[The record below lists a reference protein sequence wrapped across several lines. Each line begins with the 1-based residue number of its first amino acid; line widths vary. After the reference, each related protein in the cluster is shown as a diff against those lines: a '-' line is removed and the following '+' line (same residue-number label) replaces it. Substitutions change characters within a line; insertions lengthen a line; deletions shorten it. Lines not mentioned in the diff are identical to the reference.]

1 MDSYSGRIP
10 LNFISFYLGITTETQ
25 GTSGVPSVDDRP
37 GESDQTVPGSVTT
50 TSEPRPPSNFS
61 GSSVATEES
70 LSTYAERTMKAII
83 ARDQPGSSGISALL
97 SPLNEQT
104 EDTSGGKGIEQGR
117 PGTSSQKDAKETHC
131 TSVEKAVSGQIE
143 EDDASIVSTPVVGR
157 SIDPALYY
165 TDTSGPEDLMDSSG
179 VGGPVTPQF
188 KNIPTLVK
196 VPRQRG
202 ESTSGDESSNG
213 LPGPS
218 DQQSKAPRQFSASG
232 RTLLRKHFVEK
243 DPIVIPRNQPVIAL
257 TESQIHTVMKTISDE
272 TILSS
277 FHLMKSLL
285 LQATS
290 GKVLTKE
297 KCRHVGGHTPGGRR
311 SPSSSGDETTDV
323 DSPNEG
329 YTSGAFNTDDE
340 LGSLSFCLEKETE
353 RCESPTATSA
363 QPCTITE
370 NSAARRDTS
379 MSPGSNYSIGDYAP
393 LSSLVPK
400 PGKAMLQKS
409 PPRKRRKYMGKPGKS
424 MKEAYFKGILW
435 TKTFVTGPLDPAH
448 NQYKFYCR
456 ICKSNV
462 SIRSKGAKEI
472 VRHYQTESHLRKDQ
486 NWRYTHL
493 KKVDA
498 ITGITTHQ
506 VRGKNG
512 AILTPLELEK
522 EKPFFE
528 NAPLV
533 DLGGEFPFYE
543 EYLARMEGRRTT
555 SDSRDATQIVLI
567 GTMVP
572 VSGDLALLQTLW
584 TQIGIHMDHQ
594 EAFLPLDWGSAK
606 LTVSCFHVLR
616 CRERPF
622 PKIIFSF
629 RLGDFPSYLHLWNR
643 GHLTTDC
650 D

>member
-10 LNFISFYLGITTETQ
+10 LNFISFYLGMTTETQ
-25 GTSGVPSVDDRP
+25 GTSGVTSEDSRP
-37 GESDQTVPGSVTT
+37 EELDQAVPGSVTT
-50 TSEPRPPSNFS
+50 VSEPRPPSNVS
-61 GSSVATEES
+61 GSSAATEES

-83 ARDQPGSSGISALL
+83 ARDQPETSGISALL

-104 EDTSGGKGIEQGR
+104 EGTSGGKDVEQRR
-117 PGTSSQKDAKETHC
+117 PGTSSQKDSEELQRTG
-131 TSVEKAVSGQIE
+131 VEKTVFGQVE
-143 EDDASIVSTPVVGR
+143 QDYTSIVSIPVVGC

-165 TDTSGPEDLMDSSG
+165 TDTSGTEDLLDSSG

-202 ESTSGDESSNG
+202 ESTSECESSNG

-243 DPIVIPRNQPVIAL
+243 DPIVIPRNHPFIAL

-272 TILSS
+272 TIFSS

-340 LGSLSFCLEKETE
+340 PGSLSFCLEKETE
-353 RCESPTATSA
+353 GREPLTATSA
-363 QPCTITE
+363 QPRTITE
-370 NSAARRDTS
+370 NQAARRDTS

-393 LSSLVPK
+393 LSSLVSK
-400 PGKAMLQKS
+400 PGKAVQPKS
-409 PPRKRRKYMGKPGKS
+409 PPRKRRKFMGKPGKT

-435 TKTFVTGPLDPAH
+435 TKAFVTGPLDPAH

-456 ICKSNV
+456 LCKSNV
-462 SIRSKGAKEI
+462 SI
-472 VRHYQTESHLRKDQ
+472 YQE
-486 NWRYTHL
+486 
-493 KKVDA
+493 
-498 ITGITTHQ
+498 
-506 VRGKNG
+506 
-512 AILTPLELEK
+512 
-522 EKPFFE
+522 
-528 NAPLV
+528 
-533 DLGGEFPFYE
+533 
-543 EYLARMEGRRTT
+543 
-555 SDSRDATQIVLI
+555 
-567 GTMVP
+567 
-572 VSGDLALLQTLW
+572 
-584 TQIGIHMDHQ
+584 
-594 EAFLPLDWGSAK
+594 
-606 LTVSCFHVLR
+606 
-616 CRERPF
+616 
-622 PKIIFSF
+622 
-629 RLGDFPSYLHLWNR
+629 
-643 GHLTTDC
+643 
-650 D
+650 